1 MAKRRTRLKM
11 HEVTSLARGGVV
23 VRTSQGPV
31 QFGAPPETIKDSMG
45 TPDGVANIF
54 VLMREFFSY
63 ERGISFA
70 EMEFPIYYNFF
81 LLKKKIK
88 IVCSERQKDR
98 LERFMQE
105 SLFGPEHID
114 LRSEIRG
121 TKAQN
126 PWFPEL
132 QQEFAYFRRHPFDP
146 TRPMVLNDLVEYYIF
161 DEGGTSVEVD
171 GLVFEKEPDG
181 SFRLYDPEHAIKP
194 IKIDGG
200 LSLPP
205 RVPER
210 AVRRSVFKPP
220 TFGVTTLGSGHGFDA
235 KGKTT
240 GLLLWV
246 NRRGIMVDPP
256 VDSTEWLQEREVPAR
271 LVDSIILTHVHADH
285 DGGTLQKILQADRIR
300 LYTTPTIFHSFLRKA
315 EAITGLPKERFLEVV
330 QFHPVPIRQPV
341 RINGAQFV
349 FNYNLH
355 SIPTIRL
362 ECFMAGKSF
371 LYSSDTLNVIP
382 QIEKLRDLG
391 VLTQGR
397 AQDLLDYPWDQHDV
411 IIHEAGIPPLH
422 TPPADLAQ
430 LPTRVKKK
438 LYLVHTTKSALP
450 KNSGLRM
457 APQGLSGTIR
467 IPVKQASSVHREA
480 VEWLHAMRAVEH
492 FRNLPVQKAIEFLQ
506 IVIPRTFKAGEM
518 VMQAGEPGENF
529 YMILSGKAA
538 ITKGE
543 VAKKIY
549 GMYEYFGEASLI
561 LDIPRTADVVAI
573 SELKVLKM
581 EKSDFLNFIQGT
593 GIFEQMAR
601 LFVNRG
607 LKSWPLMDRHPV
619 LSHLTAPQRTELQ
632 SFMDLV
638 HFKKGDTIQKVN
650 DGPCQGFLISSGKIK
665 EIRNRKH
672 VRTWNKGDLVAD
684 IEAIAE
690 SRNSPHTLKAETNVK
705 AYVFGHE
712 PFKRFLRSYPGT
724 YLRLLHQHQL

>member
-1 MAKRRTRLKM
+1 MARKKRSLVM
-11 HEVTSLARGGVV
+11 HEVTSLPRGGVV
-23 VRTSQGPV
+23 VKTSQGPV

-54 VLMREFFSY
+54 VLTREFFSY

-70 EMEFPIYYNFF
+70 EMEFPIYFNFF
-81 LLKKKIK
+81 LLKKRIK
-88 IVCSERQKDR
+88 IVCTAKQKGR

-105 SLFGPEHID
+105 SLFGPESID

-121 TKAQN
+121 GREEN
-126 PWFPEL
+126 PWYPDLLRE
-132 QQEFAYFRRHPFDP
+132 ANHFRRHPFDP
-146 TRPMVLNDLVEYYIF
+146 TRPMVLEDLVEYVLF
-161 DEGGTSVEVD
+161 DGTGTPVEVD
-171 GLVFEKEPDG
+171 GLKIQRKQDG
-181 SFRLYDPEHAIKP
+181 SFLLRDPAVSRKAV
-194 IKIDGG
+194 KIDGG
-200 LSLPP
+200 LRLPP

-210 AVRRSVFKPP
+210 ATRRSVFKPP
-220 TFGVTTLGSGHGFDA
+220 IFGVTTLGSGHGFDA

-256 VDSTEWLQEREVPAR
+256 VDSTEWLQEREVPSR

-285 DGGTLQKILQADRIR
+285 DGGTLQKVLQADRIR
-300 LYTTPTIFHSFLRKA
+300 LYSTPTIFQSFLRKA

-330 QFHPVPIRQPV
+330 QFHPVPIKRPV

-362 ECFMAGKSF
+362 EVEMGGRSF
-371 LYSSDTLNVIP
+371 LYSSDTLNVP
-382 QIEKLRDLG
+382 GQIEKLRDMD
-391 VLTQGR
+391 VLSEGR
-397 AQDLLDYPWDQHDV
+397 AADLLDYPWEKHDV

-422 TPPADLAQ
+422 TPPVELAK
-430 LPTRVKKK
+430 LPRRVKKK
-438 LYLVHTTKSALP
+438 LYLVHTTKEALP
-450 KNSGLRM
+450 ADSGLKM

-467 IPVKQASSVHREA
+467 IPVRASSSVHSES

-506 IVIPRTFKAGEM
+506 IVSPQTFKAGET
-518 VMQAGEPGENF
+518 VMKLGEPGHDF

-543 VAKKIY
+543 VAKKVY

-573 SELKVLKM
+573 SELKVLRM
-581 EKSDFLNFIQGT
+581 EKGDFLNFIQGT
-593 GIFEQMAR
+593 DVFEQMAR

-607 LKSWPLMDRHPV
+607 LKSWSLMDQHPM
-619 LSHLTAPQRTELQ
+619 LSQLNAAQRTELQ

-638 HFKKGDTIQKVN
+638 HFSAGEKLQVQAETQSRGY
-650 DGPCQGFLISSGKIK
+650 LISSGKIEEQVDGK
-665 EIRNRKH
+665 RVASWK
-672 VRTWNKGDLVAD
+672 KGDLVAD
-684 IEAIAE
+684 IASIAE
-690 SRNSPHTLKAETNVK
+690 AGSSPNTLVATTGVK
-705 AYVFGHE
+705 AYVFGYE
-712 PFKRFLRSYPGT
+712 PFRRFLLSYPGA
-724 YLRLLHQHQL
+724 YLRLLHARQ